1 MPLSSVIPARI
12 ETLLAEPRMRQA
24 LEFLRS
30 DQKTV
35 SRELKE
41 MALVPGSPFKEHEA
55 RSPMYLEKLS
65 GLGLRNCRMDREGN
79 AYGFIPGD
87 GGKILLEAH
96 LDTVFEAWTPLEVTE
111 RDGRLYCPGIG
122 DDTAGLALLL
132 SVLRAVRHTGLKP
145 WLSIMAG
152 GSSGEEGEGDLRG
165 LKAMLR
171 DHLDLKACL
180 SLEPGTLGGITKGG
194 TGSKRYE
201 FIFTGPGGHS
211 WHAYGLP
218 SPIHAMGRA
227 IAKIAGV
234 RVSAEPK
241 VSYTVGLAEG
251 GTSINSIAGR
261 ASCKLDMRS
270 GDAAALDR
278 LEKEMLT
285 LVRQGL
291 EEENSFRA
299 ASGKQVQLEI
309 KPAGERPPGDQ
320 PENSPIVLAAISVFQ
335 ALGIPPIL
343 EAPGSTN
350 ANAPISRGIPALALR
365 TGGECGNVH
374 ALDEWFNPQDMY
386 RGAQAALLLLFT
398 LAGLRGVTEPLP
410 LQ

>member
-1 MPLSSVIPARI
+1 MPLSSVIPALV
-12 ETLLAEPRMRQA
+12 ETLLADPRIRQA

-35 SRELKE
+35 LRELKE
-41 MALVPGSPFKEHEA
+41 MALVPGPPFKEHEA

-65 GLGLRNCRMDREGN
+65 GLGLRDCRVDREGN
-79 AYGFIPGD
+79 AYGFIQGE

-96 LDTVFEAWTPLEVTE
+96 LDTVFEACAPLAVTE

-132 SVLRAVRHTGLKP
+132 SVLRAVRQTGLKP
-145 WLSIMAG
+145 VLSVMAG
-152 GSSGEEGEGDLRG
+152 GTSGEEGEGDLRG
-165 LKAMLR
+165 LKALLR
-171 DHLDLKACL
+171 DHPELKACL

-194 TGSKRYE
+194 IGSRRYE

-234 RVSAEPK
+234 RLPAEPRA
-241 VSYTVGLAEG
+241 SYTVGLAEG
-251 GTSINSIAGR
+251 GTSINSVAGR

-278 LEKEMLT
+278 LEEEMLT

-299 ASGKQVQLEI
+299 SSGKQVRLEI
-309 KPAGERPPGDQ
+309 KPAGKRPGGDQ
-320 PENSPIVLAAISVFQ
+320 PDNAPVVQAAISVFQ
-335 ALGIPPIL
+335 ALGIAPIL

-350 ANAPISRGIPALALR
+350 ANAPISRGTPALTLR

-374 ALDEWFNPQDMY
+374 ALDEWFNPQGMY
-386 RGAQAALLLLFT
+386 QGAQATLLLLFT
-398 LAGLRGVTEPLP
+398 LAGLRGVTEPLQ